1 MPKTKTTVYLDE
13 DVLRGAK
20 VMAARTGKKDYEVV
34 EEALRAYLGME
45 VLDRAWNAADRVVA
59 GDSAEPPATARMMT
73 RRFCFTHTTRAPTG
87 MFFCT
92 VAGVNGIGSASP
104 SRRTRSGDD
113 WVTVP
118 QTTACGIPRIVDH
131 SLSN

>member
-45 VLDRAWNAADRVVA
+45 VLDRAWSTA
-59 GDSAEPPATARMMT
+59 GMPEDEALRLAVEEVHRFRSDS
-73 RRFCFTHTTRAPTG
+73 
-87 MFFCT
+87 
-92 VAGVNGIGSASP
+92 S
-104 SRRTRSGDD
+104 
-113 WVTVP
+113 
-118 QTTACGIPRIVDH
+118 
-131 SLSN
+131 

>member
-45 VLDRAWNAADRVVA
+45 VLDRAWNAADMSEDEALRLAVEEVH
-59 GDSAEPPATARMMT
+59 
-73 RRFCFTHTTRAPTG
+73 RF
-87 MFFCT
+87 
-92 VAGVNGIGSASP
+92 
-104 SRRTRSGDD
+104 RSG
-113 WVTVP
+113 
-118 QTTACGIPRIVDH
+118 
-131 SLSN
+131 SS